1 MTVRQPVRPLDALVA
16 LRKLLDDPDDT
27 EQAFRV
33 VRALDGHQAGRF
45 LERFRASPDG
55 ARLLRERPSLLAA
68 LSDRDAL
75 RRLPEGSLGRAY
87 LAFVEREGITA
98 DGLVEVSQTG
108 DRILSDRD
116 FGFLADRM
124 RDSHDLFHV
133 VTGYRTDL
141 IGEASVLS
149 FTAAQTESPGTAL
162 LVAGGFVRSF
172 GFRPEVGR
180 TARRQIRAAWRRGKR
195 AEWLI
200 AAPWERLL
208 ERPLQE
214 VRLRY
219 RLGPAPVYAP
229 LRVADAA

>member
-45 LERFRASPDG
+45 LERFRVSPDG

-75 RRLPEGSLGRAY
+75 Q
-87 LAFVEREGITA
+87 LALSKARDEVVTA

-133 VTGYRTDL
+133 VTGYQTDL